1 MTFMKLWIG
10 IQVWLLAQVDLL
22 LFSKLKLILTT
33 VSSGMLEREA
43 KYEKVNDLLQVMQC
57 SGVL

>member
-1 MTFMKLWIG
+1 MKLWIG

>member
-1 MTFMKLWIG
+1 MTLMKLWIG

-22 LFSKLKLILTT
+22 LFSRLKLILTT

-43 KYEKVNDLLQVMQC
+43 KYEKVNDLL
-57 SGVL
+57 